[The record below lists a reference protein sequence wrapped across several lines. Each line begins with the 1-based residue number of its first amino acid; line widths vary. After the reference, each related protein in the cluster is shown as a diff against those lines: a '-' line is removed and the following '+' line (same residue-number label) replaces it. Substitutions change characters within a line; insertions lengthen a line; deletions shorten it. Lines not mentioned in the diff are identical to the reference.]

1 MTAQVVLCF
10 KTVIPS

>member
-1 MTAQVVLCF
+1 MIARFAFCF